1 MKITFLGTG
10 NALTT
15 KCYNT
20 CFLLQENDDYFLV
33 DGGGGN
39 QILSQLE
46 KINVDWKNIKN
57 IFITH
62 AHTDHILGI
71 VWLVR
76 MISQYMKNGKYTGE
90 VRIYGASEV
99 LKKLKTISKMLISEK
114 EAEFFDKGIFFVG
127 VKKDET
133 INILNYRTTFFDILS
148 TKSLQYGFCME
159 YKKNKKLVCCG
170 DEPYT
175 EAIKQYTLNSTYL
188 MHEAFCLSSQAD
200 IFNPYEKHHST
211 VKDAAE
217 LAQRLNVKNLILYH
231 TEDEN
236 ILNRKKLYQS
246 EGAKYYYGNLY
257 IPNDL
262 EVITLY

>member
-99 LKKLKTISKMLISEK
+99 LK
-114 EAEFFDKGIFFVG
+114 
-127 VKKDET
+127 
-133 INILNYRTTFFDILS
+133 N
-148 TKSLQYGFCME
+148 
-159 YKKNKKLVCCG
+159 
-170 DEPYT
+170 
-175 EAIKQYTLNSTYL
+175 
-188 MHEAFCLSSQAD
+188 
-200 IFNPYEKHHST
+200 
-211 VKDAAE
+211 
-217 LAQRLNVKNLILYH
+217 
-231 TEDEN
+231 
-236 ILNRKKLYQS
+236 
-246 EGAKYYYGNLY
+246 
-257 IPNDL
+257 
-262 EVITLY
+262 